1 MVLKLVVGNLEGN
14 KVKNEEKG
22 PKIVWL
28 RRGEGLDLIL
38 RREDSQR
45 EGDSIWFLEGGTHK
59 GGFNPRVQLWDPG
72 YGNFKNP

>member
-1 MVLKLVVGNLEGN
+1 MKLKVGNLEGN
-14 KVKNEEKG
+14 KVKNEKKG

-45 EGDSIWFLEGGTHK
+45 EGDSIWFLEGGELTK
-59 GGFNPRVQLWDPG
+59 ERGDPVSALRRG
-72 YGNFKNP
+72 DSI